1 MSQLFVYVYLDRYY
15 AQSTINYQLQLWF
28 MNLQLRTLYV
38 AVCYDVSM
46 HYELING
53 VNESFHP
60 PVK

>member
-1 MSQLFVYVYLDRYY
+1 
-15 AQSTINYQLQLWF
+15 
-28 MNLQLRTLYV
+28 MNLQLITLYV

-46 HYELING
+46 HCELING